1 MNTSKNQLILS
12 GSLTRAILTLAL
24 PIMLNNLI
32 GTFYNL
38 GDAYWVSRIGDIEVA
53 AINFVWPVTFLT
65 QSIVLGVCIAGGS
78 IIAQYIGASK
88 YDAAQET
95 VQQLYIFS
103 MFFGI
108 FAALIGWIFTPVV
121 MHLMNA
127 SGELFNNCV
136 AYLRIIFLQMPFLF
150 LMNIYFSVNQ
160 AQGDT
165 MTPTIVNGSSAVLN
179 IVLDPIFIF
188 VFDMGI
194 EGAAIATVLSN
205 VPFTVYGIFQL
216 SRSNKP
222 LQLQPFNFS
231 IKPDRLFDLIR
242 IGIPSSIGNASV
254 ALGFMIMQT
263 FIVGYGDF
271 TVAAVG
277 IGNRLNSLAFM
288 PAIGIGAALSTIV
301 GQNLGANNLKRIHRA
316 FRISLLWSFLFLCL
330 TGSILWFFS
339 TDLVRIF
346 SSTPEVLSV
355 GSYYLKI
362 LAITTW
368 SISFFNCSIGLF
380 NGSGH
385 TTHSMLIESVRLW
398 GIRIPLIIAMAQIPS
413 LNEKGI
419 LYAIG
424 ISNIISGVLAFSLT
438 FTGVWKKAKIK
449 SLRV

>member
-103 MFFGI
+103 MLFGI

-398 GIRIPLIIAMAQIPS
+398 GIRIPLIIAMAQTPS